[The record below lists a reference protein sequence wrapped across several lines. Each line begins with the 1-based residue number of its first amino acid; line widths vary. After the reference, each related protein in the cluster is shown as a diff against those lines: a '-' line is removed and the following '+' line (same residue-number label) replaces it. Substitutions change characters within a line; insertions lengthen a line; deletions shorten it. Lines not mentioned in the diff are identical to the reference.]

1 MRRRHTHT
9 GLLLCLLFLP
19 TSPATIARAA
29 PADPTPAD
37 SAKAANPSRRARP
50 PRIFNAVRLQGPAPK
65 IDGRFD
71 DGAWNEGAWSG
82 DYIQQL
88 PVEGAAPSVK
98 TELKILYDDRN
109 VYIAIR
115 AYDDPALIHRYPS
128 RRDDLA
134 GDITGVCFDSYFDK
148 RSGFEFDL
156 TAAGTKID
164 LVLTNEGWDMSW
176 DAVWHGKV
184 GLEADAWT
192 AEFQV
197 PLSQLR
203 YGTQEEQVWGL
214 HAWRWVDRNQEE
226 DQWNLIPRNS
236 TGRTSIT
243 RAKPKV
249 AAPTIYSEAAKYWP
263 KAVMGTRPGS

>member
-1 MRRRHTHT
+1 MRRRHAQK

-19 TSPATIARAA
+19 PSPATIAGAA

-37 SAKAANPSRRARP
+37 SGRAANPPERARP

-71 DGAWNEGAWSG
+71 DAAWNEGAWSG

-115 AYDDPALIHRYPS
+115 SYDDPALIHRYPS

-156 TAAGTKID
+156 TAEPSEP
-164 LVLTNEGWDMSW
+164 N
-176 DAVWHGKV
+176 
-184 GLEADAWT
+184 
-192 AEFQV
+192 
-197 PLSQLR
+197 
-203 YGTQEEQVWGL
+203 
-214 HAWRWVDRNQEE
+214 
-226 DQWNLIPRNS
+226 IPNATS
-236 TGRTSIT
+236 TRSM
-243 RAKPKV
+243 
-249 AAPTIYSEAAKYWP
+249 AP
-263 KAVMGTRPGS
+263 